1 MTRGDAVAIGLGC
14 VLAMVLY
21 FCITFGISLAIAH
34 LVVDMGIL
42 NVGVGKLALLIW
54 LVKLFMFNYNAN
66 VNTVKHE

>member
-1 MTRGDAVAIGLGC
+1 MTRGDAVAFCIGI

-54 LVKLFMFNYNAN
+54 LVKLMFNYNVN
-66 VNTVKHE
+66 VNKSKHE

>member
-1 MTRGDAVAIGLGC
+1 MTRGDVVAFCIGC
-14 VLAMVLY
+14 VLAMALY

-34 LVVDMGIL
+34 LVVNMGIL

>member
-1 MTRGDAVAIGLGC
+1 MTRGDVVAFCIGI
-14 VLAMVLY
+14 VMAMVLY
-21 FCITFGISLAIAH
+21 FCITFGISLAIAY

>member
-1 MTRGDAVAIGLGC
+1 MTRGDVVAFCIGI
-14 VLAMVLY
+14 VLAMALY

-54 LVKLFMFNYNAN
+54 LVRLLMLNCGTN
-66 VNTVKHE
+66 VNVGKHE

>member
-1 MTRGDAVAIGLGC
+1 MTRGDVVAFCIGI
-14 VLAMVLY
+14 VMAMVLY

>member
-1 MTRGDAVAIGLGC
+1 MTRGDVVAFCIGI

-54 LVKLFMFNYNAN
+54 LVKLMFNYNVN
-66 VNTVKHE
+66 VNTRKHE

>member
-1 MTRGDAVAIGLGC
+1 MTRGDVVAFCIGI

-34 LVVDMGIL
+34 LVVKMGLL

-54 LVKLFMFNYNAN
+54 LVKLMFNYNVN
-66 VNTVKHE
+66 VNKSKHE